1 MALKKKGT
9 PAKIEVVV
17 KTSDLERFKQLV
29 NDTFTSDII
38 TVKEDKSTK
47 SKK

>member
-17 KTSDLERFKQLV
+17 KTADLERFKELV

-38 TVKEDKSTK
+38 TIKEDKKNKNK
-47 SKK
+47 S